1 MHVYLETVSLY
12 PPLHVHSA
20 ESDQVFW
27 AGAGLHNWF
36 MPSKW
41 YYAEQ
46 SQHDVEDDQRN
57 DHADHDHHNNN
68 DNDLIFQGVPENFVL
83 QGLLHLINM

>member
-1 MHVYLETVSLY
+1 
-12 PPLHVHSA
+12 
-20 ESDQVFW
+20 
-27 AGAGLHNWF
+27 

-46 SQHDVEDDQRN
+46 SQYDVEDDHRN